1 MNGRNQI
8 YMATKQY
15 RATSYDKY
23 DKMYADK
30 VRRAFN
36 LLPSSVKAEFNA
48 ISGGLMADTHIN
60 RSGLLSAISAYQSQ
74 YVQKAKREYRG
85 CNIHK
90 DIYGWSYFS
99 DTAFNYRPY
108 Q

>member
-1 MNGRNQI
+1 MQQVMISMIRCMLIKFVSPLIHCLHQLRPN
-8 YMATKQY
+8 Y
-15 RATSYDKY
+15 
-23 DKMYADK
+23 
-30 VRRAFN
+30 
-36 LLPSSVKAEFNA
+36 NA
-48 ISGGLMADTHIN
+48 VISGGLMADTHIN